1 LFASKA
7 CEDYRADSD
16 VDIEIPQEEMSMAH
30 KVKDIID
37 EVLTL
42 PANSRAYIAEV
53 LLESLDFEED
63 FTVSDA
69 WRAEIE
75 KRCQQIDAGEVEL
88 IAGDEAMADLRARF
102 S

>member
-1 LFASKA
+1 
-7 CEDYRADSD
+7 
-16 VDIEIPQEEMSMAH
+16 MAH

-37 EVLTL
+37 EALTL
-42 PANSRAYIAEV
+42 PSNSRAYIAEV

-63 FTVSDA
+63 FKVDEA

-75 KRCQQIDAGEVEL
+75 KRCREIDVGEVEL
-88 IAGDEAMADLRARF
+88 IEGEEVMANLRDRF

>member
-1 LFASKA
+1 
-7 CEDYRADSD
+7 
-16 VDIEIPQEEMSMAH
+16 MAH

-42 PANSRAYIAEV
+42 PSNSQAYVAKV

-63 FTVSDA
+63 FPVGDA

-75 KRCQQIDAGEVEL
+75 KRSGEIDAGEVEL
-88 IAGDEAMADLRARF
+88 IAGEDAMANLRKRF